1 MKPQHTFTAARAA
14 AQHCP
19 ELLRRGPEPAELI
32 PQLTRL
38 GERLA
43 KALPMALAALCGG
56 DAPTVT
62 ALPPRETSESELAE
76 QIGPLAANALLSSG
90 VPGVTLLASIEGKAL
105 LRLVDRAFGGT
116 GEPPVRLPDAFP
128 LSAELMIQRIETL
141 VARCLAAAL
150 GHADETE
157 LQVLRRDSRFAELA
171 PFPAGIRLI
180 ALPVEVMEG
189 MRAPWTL
196 TLALPLAML
205 PKLLGQGDGSGAA
218 RTLRPA
224 NPAREPFSELP
235 LPLSARLVDMAV
247 PLHAVSALE
256 VGAVLPVAVARAVPL
271 RIGERIVAHGTVGAQ
286 DDRIALKLTQIA

>member
-1 MKPQHTFTAARAA
+1 MKPQSAFTAERAA

-19 ELLRRGPEPAELI
+19 ELLRRGPEPADLL
-32 PQLTRL
+32 PQLARL

-43 KALPMALAALCGG
+43 KALPMELAALCGG
-56 DAPTVT
+56 EVPSVT
-62 ALPPRETSESELAE
+62 ALAPRDTSESELAE
-76 QIGPLAANALLSSG
+76 QIGPLAANALLSTG
-90 VPGVTLLASIEGKAL
+90 VPGVTLLASIEGKAM

-116 GEPPVRLPDAFP
+116 GEPPTRLPDAFP

-150 GHADETE
+150 GHAQETE
-157 LQVLRRDSRFAELA
+157 LSVLRRDSRFAELA
-171 PFPAGIRLI
+171 PFPAGIRLV
-180 ALPVEVMEG
+180 ALPIEVMEG

-205 PKLLGQGDGSGAA
+205 PKLLGQRDGGAVA
-218 RTLRPA
+218 RPPRPA
-224 NPAREPFSELP
+224 DPAREPFSELP

-247 PLHAVSALE
+247 SLHAVSALE

-271 RIGERIVAHGTVGAQ
+271 RIGERIVAHGSIGAQ
-286 DDRIALKLTQIA
+286 DDRVALKLTQIA